1 MTPDRVEMP
10 EDDDDDNVELETDP
24 DESEIVSDP
33 EEYLEEG
40 ESGFISHQT
49 EDTLHLPSSSLLTHR
64 RSGSVPSST
73 ASRKAVSDFRRHREE
88 LQHQLDDSD

>member
-1 MTPDRVEMP
+1 MP
-10 EDDDDDNVELETDP
+10 GFANDEDDMDLESDP

-40 ESGFISHQT
+40 ESGFISHHT
-49 EDTLHLPSSSLLTHR
+49 DDTLHLASSRLTHR
-64 RSGSVPSST
+64 RSGSVPSSN
-73 ASRKAVSDFRRHREE
+73 ASRKALSDFRRHRED